1 MDRLLPA
8 LIILIVVAAIFTG
21 LALGW
26 RARRRRQADIP
37 TPAAP
42 PAESGEVRASADL
55 LYVATTRADA
65 PTDRI
70 AVRGLGFRARAGVVV
85 TDAGVHLAIAG
96 SPEVFIPAAD
106 LIGTGRAAWTIDRTI
121 AGDGMLFLRWRLG
134 EHELDSYL
142 RDRDGG
148 ALQAAIERLLPAAP
162 AGPTAP
168 DGTPGDTADSDTSA
182 SRTPRNA
189 A

>member
-65 PTDRI
+65 PTDRHDDTG
-70 AVRGLGFRARAGVVV
+70 AMVRN
-85 TDAGVHLAIAG
+85 
-96 SPEVFIPAAD
+96 
-106 LIGTGRAAWTIDRTI
+106 
-121 AGDGMLFLRWRLG
+121 
-134 EHELDSYL
+134 HELYEKGICL
-142 RDRDGG
+142 Y
-148 ALQAAIERLLPAAP
+148 AL
-162 AGPTAP
+162 
-168 DGTPGDTADSDTSA
+168 
-182 SRTPRNA
+182 SRC
-189 A
+189 